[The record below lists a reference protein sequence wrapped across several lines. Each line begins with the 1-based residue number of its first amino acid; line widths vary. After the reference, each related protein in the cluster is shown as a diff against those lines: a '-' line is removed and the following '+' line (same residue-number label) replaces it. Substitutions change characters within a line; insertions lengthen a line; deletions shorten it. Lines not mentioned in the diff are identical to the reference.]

1 MKAEYHGLLDEH
13 AEGSRKPLYL
23 QGHSGLAVELDGR
36 ALRVRQPARAAT
48 LYPLARLARVLS
60 KGAVRWSHEALLGC
74 ADAGVPVVFMDGE
87 GGVRGYLFGPS
98 SGEDALY
105 RRLRACLRRSN
116 GPKRYAGWRRAM
128 ADHARRALA
137 EQLQRAGACPVPVLA
152 WLGVV
157 PVGRGAAVAAPDEA
171 AMRRLRGPLAGL
183 SAQLL
188 AEAGLGAERLAD
200 LEPLNPVDDLADL
213 LGWALA
219 EPVLAAA
226 RRGSEPGP
234 DWRDERA
241 LTALVEARRD
251 EVFRFGRLLLGR
263 LRQWLED

>member
-1 MKAEYHGLLDEH
+1 MKAEFHGLLDEH

-36 ALRVRQPARAAT
+36 ALRVRRPERAAV

-60 KGAVRWSHEALLGC
+60 KGAVQWSCEALLGC

-87 GGVRGYLFGPS
+87 GGVRAYLFGPS

-105 RRLRACLRRSN
+105 RRLRACLRRSS
-116 GPKRYAGWRRAM
+116 GPKRYASWRRSM
-128 ADHARRALA
+128 ADHARQAL
-137 EQLQRAGACPVPVLA
+137 EQQLRQTGACPEQVLGWHGLA
-152 WLGVV
+152 PLG
-157 PVGRGAAVAAPDEA
+157 RDSLAAAPDEA
-171 AMRRLRGPLAGL
+171 VLRRLRGLLAGL

-188 AEAGLGAERLAD
+188 AEAGLSAEQLAD
-200 LEPLNPVDDLADL
+200 LEPLALVDDLAEL

-226 RRGSEPGP
+226 RGRAEPGS

>member
-13 AEGSRKPLYL
+13 AEGLRKPLYL
-23 QGHSGLAVELDGR
+23 QGHSGLGVELDGR
-36 ALRVRQPARAAT
+36 ALRISQPERAVT

-60 KGAVRWSHEALLGC
+60 KGEVRWSCAALLGC
-74 ADAGVPVVFMDGE
+74 ADAGVPVVFIDRE

-98 SGEDALY
+98 AGEDALY
-105 RRLRACLRRSN
+105 RRLRACLRRPGGRN
-116 GPKRYAGWRRAM
+116 RYADWRRTM
-128 ADHARRALA
+128 ADHARQTLA
-137 EQLQRAGACPVPVLA
+137 EQLRQAGACPGPVPA
-152 WLGVV
+152 WRGLV
-157 PVGRGAAVAAPDEA
+157 PLGRGVAVAVPDEA
-171 AMRRLRGPLAGL
+171 LLRRLRGLLAGL

-188 AEAGLGAERLAD
+188 TEAGLGAARLVD
-200 LEPLNPVDDLADL
+200 LEPLALVDDLADL

-226 RRGSEPGP
+226 RCRVEPGP

-241 LTALVEARRD
+241 LTALVEGRRD

>member
-1 MKAEYHGLLDEH
+1 MKAEFHGLLDEH
-13 AEGSRKPLYL
+13 AEGLRKPLYL
-23 QGHSGLAVELDGR
+23 QGHDGLAVELDGR
-36 ALRVRQPARAAT
+36 ALRVRQPERAAM

-60 KGAVRWSHEALLGC
+60 KGEVRWSCEALLAC
-74 ADAGVPVVFMDGE
+74 AEVGVPVVFLDRD
-87 GGVRGYLFGPS
+87 GGVRGYLFGS
-98 SGEDALY
+98 RSGENELY
-105 RRLRACLRRSN
+105 GRLRACLRRPGGWN
-116 GPKRYAGWRRAM
+116 RYASWRRAM
-128 ADHARRALA
+128 ADHARRTLA
-137 EQLQRAGACPVPVLA
+137 EQLRQAGVCPDPVLA
-152 WLGVV
+152 WRGLTPLG
-157 PVGRGAAVAAPDEA
+157 RDAVIAAPDEA
-171 AMRRLRGPLAGL
+171 VLRRLRGLLAGL

-188 AEAGLGAERLAD
+188 VEAGLGAERLAD
-200 LEPLNPVDDLADL
+200 LEPLALVDDLAEL

-226 RRGSEPGP
+226 RGRAEPGS